1 MGEKR
6 RKVSGGEE
14 GRSDWALWPV
24 VLILASPLSEMGSC
38 RRVFEHGNDTI
49 CLQFKKIAL
58 AALMRM
64 AYGRTNEEKAGRS
77 REEAERPIRKLQ
89 LCCLMMGIHSEKYLV
104 RQFCP
109 CTNILEYTYTT

>member
-38 RRVFEHGNDTI
+38 RTVFEHGNDTI

-109 CTNILEYTYTT
+109 CTNILECTYTT